1 MDNLKGYEP
10 GDSSSQD
17 TLTFDGTDSN
27 WPSWNWKLKSILET
41 YGSAR
46 GSPNDYL
53 SAPRSKVVTER
64 LAKAGVLPSSSSSA
78 SSSTSSSSSTSAPSA
93 SSSAGTTTSSTSTST
108 TLTTASAST
117 TTTSEAVKKAAK
129 LREEITREA
138 DRQYR
143 ICTRLLVKGLR
154 KRAIQLVQGLPHD
167 DPYAI
172 YQRFVSEFDGQGR
185 ATKLSLY
192 HKANTIRLA
201 PGESVYILVSKLD
214 DIFRKLS
221 DLKERLS
228 EDYKIGALLN
238 ALPNKPV
245 FQTFKSAILT
255 SDKDDWT
262 YAQVCERLALCGEQE
277 HRDQLQVPSDGA
289 FASLPGGG
297 RGGKRPSRSKQRKKP
312 LGACPNCR
320 KEGHWAKF
328 CPAPCGLCSGSNHE
342 RRRCPRFARN
352 KAHPSSST
360 PRSSSN
366 SRVQEPSFKATTSWL
381 VADSTFAV
389 PQSDSSISY
398 LDSGTSRHMVGEA
411 VPLTDITPRVSSV
424 RTAGKELLHLD
435 KSATGHIDIVNEDG
449 QDSSVRLTDSI
460 VNPHLG
466 NANLVSISKLDRL
479 GYKTLM
485 ANQQVKIYPPD
496 TQIHVDGKAYAC
508 GSLTRNGLYALDQPA
523 MANYTTPKLGVGA
536 PMKLPTKVL
545 HRRFGHVGPKTLGQ
559 LQKLYSISPGG
570 KSEPLCDTCA
580 MGKAKRKPFRKAAH
594 FERCAKSGEG
604 WHLDLFMLRIKTL
617 RHERY
622 ILLAFD
628 DQSRFARC
636 WRLQTKDQQLAC
648 FKELKAWSEAQTGLK
663 IKLVRTDGEWRSN
676 EWLRLKAQAG
686 FEHNPTLTPWWNEA
700 VALSL

>member
-27 WPSWNWKLKSILET
+27 WPSWNSKLKSILET

-78 SSSTSSSSSTSAPSA
+78 SSSTSSSSSTTAPSA
-93 SSSAGTTTSSTSTST
+93 SSSASTTTSSTSIST

-297 RGGKRPSRSKQRKKP
+297 CGGKRPSRSKQRKKP

-328 CPAPCGLCSGSNHE
+328 CPAPCGLCPGSNHE

-352 KAHPSSST
+352 KAQPSK
-360 PRSSSN
+360 
-366 SRVQEPSFKATTSWL
+366 F
-381 VADSTFAV
+381 
-389 PQSDSSISY
+389 
-398 LDSGTSRHMVGEA
+398 
-411 VPLTDITPRVSSV
+411 
-424 RTAGKELLHLD
+424 
-435 KSATGHIDIVNEDG
+435 
-449 QDSSVRLTDSI
+449 
-460 VNPHLG
+460 
-466 NANLVSISKLDRL
+466 
-479 GYKTLM
+479 
-485 ANQQVKIYPPD
+485 
-496 TQIHVDGKAYAC
+496 
-508 GSLTRNGLYALDQPA
+508 
-523 MANYTTPKLGVGA
+523 
-536 PMKLPTKVL
+536 
-545 HRRFGHVGPKTLGQ
+545 
-559 LQKLYSISPGG
+559 
-570 KSEPLCDTCA
+570 
-580 MGKAKRKPFRKAAH
+580 
-594 FERCAKSGEG
+594 
-604 WHLDLFMLRIKTL
+604 
-617 RHERY
+617 
-622 ILLAFD
+622 
-628 DQSRFARC
+628 
-636 WRLQTKDQQLAC
+636 
-648 FKELKAWSEAQTGLK
+648 
-663 IKLVRTDGEWRSN
+663 
-676 EWLRLKAQAG
+676 
-686 FEHNPTLTPWWNEA
+686 
-700 VALSL
+700 

>member
-1 MDNLKGYEP
+1 M
-10 GDSSSQD
+10 
-17 TLTFDGTDSN
+17 
-27 WPSWNWKLKSILET
+27 
-41 YGSAR
+41 
-46 GSPNDYL
+46 
-53 SAPRSKVVTER
+53 
-64 LAKAGVLPSSSSSA
+64 
-78 SSSTSSSSSTSAPSA
+78 
-93 SSSAGTTTSSTSTST
+93 
-108 TLTTASAST
+108 
-117 TTTSEAVKKAAK
+117 KKAAK

-172 YQRFVSEFDGQGR
+172 YQRCVSEFDGQGR

-297 RGGKRPSRSKQRKKP
+297 PGGKRPSRSKQRKKP

-435 KSATGHIDIVNEDG
+435 KSATGHIDIVNETVRTLLLDSLTALSILTLATPTYSLFLNWTVS
-449 QDSSVRLTDSI
+449 DTRHSWLINKSKSILLTLKSMLTVKLMPADLSLAMDSTPWINLLWPTTLRLSSV
-460 VNPHLG
+460 
-466 NANLVSISKLDRL
+466 LV
-479 GYKTLM
+479 
-485 ANQQVKIYPPD
+485 
-496 TQIHVDGKAYAC
+496 
-508 GSLTRNGLYALDQPA
+508 
-523 MANYTTPKLGVGA
+523 
-536 PMKLPTKVL
+536 
-545 HRRFGHVGPKTLGQ
+545 
-559 LQKLYSISPGG
+559 LQ
-570 KSEPLCDTCA
+570 
-580 MGKAKRKPFRKAAH
+580 
-594 FERCAKSGEG
+594 
-604 WHLDLFMLRIKTL
+604 
-617 RHERY
+617 
-622 ILLAFD
+622 
-628 DQSRFARC
+628 
-636 WRLQTKDQQLAC
+636 
-648 FKELKAWSEAQTGLK
+648 
-663 IKLVRTDGEWRSN
+663 
-676 EWLRLKAQAG
+676 
-686 FEHNPTLTPWWNEA
+686 
-700 VALSL
+700 